1 MQQGGRVFGEE
12 AGSDFDLV
20 IQLGAGEQLEAGTKG
35 AAFGVIGGVD
45 ESRNPRLD
53 DGTGT
58 HGAGFEGD
66 VEDGAG
72 EAVVAEE
79 ARGFTE
85 DDDFGVGGGVV
96 IADGAI
102 TGAREDDI
110 VVDEHG
116 ANGNLVGGGR
126 GAGFVESKPHVI
138 EIVRHGRNE
147 EKSLT
152 QRRLRALTGSCWVG
166 ELPERWEFRCGRCAS
181 RSSIA

>member
-20 IQLGAGEQLEAGTKG
+20 IQLGAGEQLEARTVG
-35 AAFGVIGGVD
+35 AAFGVVGGVD
-45 ESRNPRLD
+45 EARNSRLD

-58 HGAGFEGD
+58 HGAGLEGD

-79 ARGFTE
+79 ARGLPN
-85 DDDFGVGGGVV
+85 DDDFGVSGGVV
-96 IADGAI
+96 TANGAI
-102 TGAREDDI
+102 AGTREDDI
-110 VVDEHG
+110 VVDENG
-116 ANGNLVGGGR
+116 ANGDLAGGGR

-152 QRRLRALTGSCWVG
+152 QRGLRALTGSCWLG
-166 ELPERWEFRCGRCAS
+166 ELRK
-181 RSSIA
+181 